1 MKHFKLI
8 LFIVLLAAF
17 VIWRTIAI
25 YTAEQPY
32 IYRESVLYDM
42 KWKRT
47 SKDFMDKVKN
57 KDIDLDLVF
66 DIMETEGVSVEEM
79 DSIIGD
85 SLWRVK

>member
-17 VIWRTIAI
+17 IIWRIIAI
-25 YTAEQPY
+25 HTAKQPY
-32 IYRESVLYDM
+32 IYRVGALYDM

-47 SKDFMDKVKN
+47 SKDFMERVKN

-66 DIMETEGVSVEEM
+66 DIMETEGVSIEEM
-79 DSIIGD
+79 DSIMGD
-85 SLWRVK
+85 SLWRTR